1 MKKEQ
6 TPWEQWINNLS
17 RRQKRLDRRIKH
29 WKFFFYT
36 TFVLPVFAVVLAV
49 KVIKTYVRIKLREI
63 AMAQEGPGQAD

>member
-1 MKKEQ
+1 MKKER
-6 TPWEQWINNLS
+6 TPWERRINHLS
-17 RRQKRLDRRIKH
+17 RRIKH

>member
-1 MKKEQ
+1 MNIFKTFQKKKQ
-6 TPWEQWINNLS
+6 APW
-17 RRQKRLDRRIKH
+17 KRRIQH

-63 AMAQEGPGQAD
+63 AIAQEGPGQSD